1 MGAGAGSAGGYEAVR
16 SLMAD
21 EAFCALRRRA
31 DRGLLLWP
39 DLEDLP
45 MPEGYTREQA
55 WDLLTLVR
63 RQTAIDLPWDSFVE
77 KVSSGKAWYT
87 NTRALA
93 DALSYVESRTSDVSD
108 LGRAVAQH
116 RGVDVVESWVR
127 RDVGAAFEMDGLAA
141 AGGAEAAVGAPDP
154 RLAALAANFYRLLG
168 ESESYAARPLTPRAV
183 EDLQYGLRRGVET
196 LRPEP
201 PAYVVDM
208 VRLDPSSRY
217 TDPASTLR
225 AICEIAEGEG
235 KGATMAPP
243 LRVIYLSWLFMAARP
258 FPCWNGLVEILV
270 RHICLQ
276 RLGRR
281 ALAAVPL
288 LRLHLD
294 WTLGRDK
301 VHRSYAEFMGEVEHY
316 RNDYTPFFLL
326 SLGLMS
332 DGVAAVEAAM
342 AQLARRDAELD
353 ERLADARVNHRQRAI
368 ILNAINDPAFPQRI
382 EAHRRRYRVAYATA
396 RKDFLDLAEA
406 GYLRQEVEGRA
417 FVFYPGRLLGG

>member
-1 MGAGAGSAGGYEAVR
+1 MGVDEEPAAGGYEAVR

-31 DRGLLLWP
+31 DRGLLLWH
-39 DLEDLP
+39 DLEGLP

-55 WDLLTLVR
+55 WDILTLVR
-63 RQTAIDLPWDSFVE
+63 RQTATDLPWDSFVE
-77 KVSSGKAWYT
+77 KASGGKAWYT
-87 NTRALA
+87 STRALT
-93 DALSYVESRTSDVSD
+93 DALSYVESRTSDGSE

-116 RGVDVVESWVR
+116 RGVDELASWVR
-127 RDVGAAFEMDGLAA
+127 RDVGAALEMDGTGS
-141 AGGAEAAVGAPDP
+141 GGGQAPVEADP
-154 RLAALAANFYRLLG
+154 RLAALVENFYRLLDECG
-168 ESESYAARPLTPRAV
+168 SYAARPLTPRV
-183 EDLQYGLRRGVET
+183 IEELQHGLCKGAET
-196 LRPEP
+196 LRPGLSP
-201 PAYVVDM
+201 QVAGV
-208 VRLDPSSRY
+208 VRLDPNSRY
-217 TDPASTLR
+217 VDPAFTLR

-235 KGATMAPP
+235 GGASMAAP
-243 LRVIYLSWLFMAARP
+243 LRVIYLSWLFFAARP
-258 FPCWNGLVEILV
+258 FPRWNGLVEVLV
-270 RHICLQ
+270 RHVCLQ
-276 RLGRR
+276 RLGYQ

-288 LRLHLD
+288 LKLHLD
-294 WTLGRDK
+294 WALGRDK
-301 VHRSYAEFMGEVEHY
+301 AHRSYAEFMGEVEHY

-368 ILNAINDPAFPQRI
+368 ILNAINDPASPQRI
-382 EAHRRRYRVAYATA
+382 EVHRRRYRVAYATA